1 MSDVVGAPKST
12 NDIQPLGKNLRPLV
26 DVNCSSKLQQ
36 GLAQLAGAADV
47 AKARQGRPHAQPREA
62 SKQSLQR
69 QGIWQTNQAR
79 VTNHHCTMRLARTI
93 EVLAK
98 HMPNQNTIT
107 ECKIES
113 RGDG

>member
-62 SKQSLQR
+62 LTQSLQR

-79 VTNHHCTMRLARTI
+79 VTNHHCTMRPDKDYRSASKAQ
-93 EVLAK
+93 AK
-98 HMPNQNTIT
+98 PKHNHRMQ
-107 ECKIES
+107 
-113 RGDG
+113 D